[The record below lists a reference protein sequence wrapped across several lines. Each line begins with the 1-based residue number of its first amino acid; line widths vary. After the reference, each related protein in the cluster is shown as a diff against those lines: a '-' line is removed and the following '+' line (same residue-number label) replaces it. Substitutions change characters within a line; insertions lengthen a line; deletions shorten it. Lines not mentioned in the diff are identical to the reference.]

1 LDVSL
6 DFFPFDVTPF
16 APRKIRVVAEFK
28 PRKINLV
35 LRRFRKVDFGKS
47 YWQGTVRAF
56 MRVDSYYGSGGNSAT
71 GCLGSLSST
80 FNTTAGTSSTRE
92 STIVTKA
99 FIHFAGMTAGR
110 AQSMYAFNYDS
121 LRGSNATTSL
131 IAYTTTFGS
140 GFSATLSAEEQASRR
155 TVIGSTIAG
164 PANAAGTAVVPATIN
179 GITAA
184 SFLGQP
190 AGARIPDVV
199 GNIRYEAPWGVAQ
212 LSAAAHQN
220 SASLFGS
227 SALGTPATTPTLPL
241 TPGYAFPAATSN
253 NYGFAVQAG
262 LQFKMDFLSPGDR
275 FWLQAAYE
283 KGAFGYIAGNN
294 LGFNYGAINQNRS
307 AGSGFTPEDY
317 SFGWNPL
324 AKPNNSNP
332 ARTPTSIPRRSRFPT
347 MFVPPQW
354 QGKASK
360 WRPSCTNSWTYMPEI
375 SDVAPSSA
383 PTK

>member
-1 LDVSL
+1 V
-6 DFFPFDVTPF
+6 
-16 APRKIRVVAEFK
+16 
-28 PRKINLV
+28 
-35 LRRFRKVDFGKS
+35 
-47 YWQGTVRAF
+47 
-56 MRVDSYYGSGGNSAT
+56 
-71 GCLGSLSST
+71 
-80 FNTTAGTSSTRE
+80 
-92 STIVTKA
+92 
-99 FIHFAGMTAGR
+99 
-110 AQSMYAFNYDS
+110 
-121 LRGSNATTSL
+121 
-131 IAYTTTFGS
+131 
-140 GFSATLSAEEQASRR
+140 ASRR
-155 TVIGSTIAG
+155 PCRPRTSV
-164 PANAAGTAVVPATIN
+164 AAATIN

-184 SFLGQP
+184 SFQGQP

-227 SALGTPATTPTLPL
+227 SALGTPATTPALPL

-317 SFGWNPL
+317 SFGWNPQAGSDCVFAANNPIFASGISCQQASGWDITAAYKHYWLPNL
-324 AKPNNSNP
+324 ASGVYGSYMQFYNPQNALDGFGGAVGVSNKQEG
-332 ARTPTSIPRRSRFPT
+332 RVGTNLVWTPIKGFDIGAEFMFIHVTRSRP
-347 MFVPPQW
+347 V
-354 QGKASK
+354 GLASNAQLNAVGL
-360 WRPSCTNSWTYMPEI
+360 PSFQANQDEYTGRI
-375 SDVAPSSA
+375 RIQRAF
-383 PTK
+383 